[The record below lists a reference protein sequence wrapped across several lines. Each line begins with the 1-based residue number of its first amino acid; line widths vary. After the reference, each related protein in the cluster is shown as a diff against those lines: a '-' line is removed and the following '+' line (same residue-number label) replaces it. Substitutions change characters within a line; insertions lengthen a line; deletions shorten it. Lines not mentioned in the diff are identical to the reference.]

1 MQFRCV
7 GRSNWLGK
15 LNWELALPV
24 CSCISMNAD
33 AIRDFCLEFSQA
45 TEKLQWGDELCFKI
59 GKKIFVMLGLDNP
72 RLCFKCSP
80 ETFAELIEREGV
92 RPAPYV
98 GRYKWVMLDR
108 LDAVPWNELQELIR
122 QSYEM
127 VAATAPGKQSGGKR
141 SHSKKARRKPKKR

>member
-1 MQFRCV
+1 MT
-7 GRSNWLGK
+7 
-15 LNWELALPV
+15 
-24 CSCISMNAD
+24 AD
-33 AIRDFCLEFSQA
+33 TIRDFCLAFPAA

-59 GKKIFVMLGLDNP
+59 EQKIFAMLGLDNP

-80 ETFAELIEREGV
+80 EMFAELIERDDV

-98 GRYKWVMLDR
+98 GRYKWVLLGR

-127 VAATAPGKQSGGKR
+127 VAA
-141 SHSKKARRKPKKR
+141 KAGKPKKGASIEKKSRGGKPTLRKVRNKDPRRKKRAADPESPRRAP